1 MHTLGILSFAL
12 TFGADT
18 LIHACFVLSV
28 LSFSANHWLS
38 PLAFRAYNALAT
50 SPSLIRHLQARNIRV
65 IFWVLNHEEDFDIAF
80 AAGADGVMTDKPSM
94 LIEYLRRG
102 KHIEARERGPFA
114 TGNKTRAGDEANASR
129 DKTA

>member
-1 MHTLGILSFAL
+1 MLSFVLTLWWLTLCLPLIAL
-12 TFGADT
+12 SSF
-18 LIHACFVLSV
+18 
-28 LSFSANHWLS
+28 SFSANHWLS
-38 PLAFRAYNALAT
+38 PLAFRAYNVLAT

-114 TGNKTRAGDEANASR
+114 TGNKTRARDEANARR